1 MTYNRKKEK
10 EDRQRS
16 RIQIALKL
24 DPEYDEDVIRIL
36 AKQDNKQGFIKNLIL
51 ESEREDD
58 LK

>member
-51 ESEREDD
+51 GSEKEDD

>member
-10 EDRQRS
+10 EDRQRR

-51 ESEREDD
+51 GSEKEDD

>member
-16 RIQIALKL
+16 RVQIALKL

-36 AKQDNKQGFIKNLIL
+36 AKQDNKQGFIKSLIL
-51 ESEREDD
+51 GSEREDD

>member
-1 MTYNRKKEK
+1 MIYNRNKEK

-36 AKQDNKQGFIKNLIL
+36 AKQDNKQGFIKSLIL

>member
-1 MTYNRKKEK
+1 MIYNRKKEK

-51 ESEREDD
+51 GSEKEDD

>member
-1 MTYNRKKEK
+1 MIYNRKKVK

-36 AKQDNKQGFIKNLIL
+36 AKQDNKQGFIKSLIL
-51 ESEREDD
+51 GSEKEDD

>member
-1 MTYNRKKEK
+1 MIYNRKKEK

-36 AKQDNKQGFIKNLIL
+36 AKQDNKQGFIKSLIL
-51 ESEREDD
+51 GSEKEDD

>member
-36 AKQDNKQGFIKNLIL
+36 AKHDNKQGFIKNLIL
-51 ESEREDD
+51 GSEKEDD

>member
-16 RIQIALKL
+16 RVQIALKL

-36 AKQDNKQGFIKNLIL
+36 AKQDNKQGFIKSLIL
-51 ESEREDD
+51 ESEKEDD

>member
-1 MTYNRKKEK
+1 MIYNRKKEK

-36 AKQDNKQGFIKNLIL
+36 AKQDNKQGFIKSLIL
-51 ESEREDD
+51 GSEKEND